1 MLLLLLLLLL
11 WSLLL
16 FQGTFVRAVII
27 RQSLRGGWDLL
38 HKFEA
43 PLLFGHDLS
52 IVGRIN
58 GNTHGGQ
65 GRRVRVVAR
74 NGHDPCG
81 RIMTTVAGW

>member
-1 MLLLLLLLLL
+1 MLLLLLH
-11 WSLLL
+11 
-16 FQGTFVRAVII
+16 GTFVRDVII

-43 PLLFGHDLS
+43 PLLFGHDLT

-65 GRRVRVVAR
+65 CRR
-74 NGHDPCG
+74 GHDPCG
-81 RIMTTVAGW
+81 RIMTTVAG